1 MSDSASVL
9 SPEARILAMQ
19 RRALKKRL
27 AKIRTEDGQARS
39 ESAPKDK
46 ASPRAGTKAKGPPR
60 TQDRSPIDPAQV
72 FTRTSVDATGRE
84 LAYQSPTQRD
94 GAAQETLA
102 LAHLEA
108 AGLQLLARNVASR
121 VGELD
126 LVMQDGD
133 VLVFVEVRSRTSSR
147 FGGAAASVTFAKQRR
162 LASAAQVFLK
172 TSWRGP
178 LPRCRFDVVAISPEG
193 VDWLRDAF
201 TPGYT

>member
-1 MSDSASVL
+1 MSNPAGVL
-9 SPEARILAMQ
+9 SPEARTLAMQ
-19 RRALKKRL
+19 RRARKKRL
-27 AKIRTEDGQARS
+27 AKIRADDRQEASG
-39 ESAPKDK
+39 SAPKSK
-46 ASPRAGTKAKGPPR
+46 ASPRASTKEKGPSK
-60 TQDRSPIDPAQV
+60 TSDSSPIDPAQV

-102 LAHLEA
+102 LAQLEA

-133 VLVFVEVRSRTSSR
+133 ILVFVEVRSRTSAR
-147 FGGAAASVTFAKQRR
+147 FGGAAASVTFAKQQR
-162 LASAAQVFLK
+162 LARAAQVFLK
-172 TSWRGP
+172 TTWRGP
-178 LPRCRFDVVAISPEG
+178 PPRCRFDVVAISPEG
-193 VDWLRDAF
+193 IEWLRDAF

>member
-1 MSDSASVL
+1 MSDSAGVL

-19 RRALKKRL
+19 RRARKKRL
-27 AKIRTEDGQARS
+27 AKIRAEGGQDAS
-39 ESAPKDK
+39 GSAPKG
-46 ASPRAGTKAKGPPR
+46 RARPGANTKTTGRSRKQTDPP
-60 TQDRSPIDPAQV
+60 SDPAPV
-72 FTRTSVDATGRE
+72 FSRTSLDATGRE

-94 GAAQETLA
+94 GAAQETIA
-102 LAHLEA
+102 LAQLEA
-108 AGLQLLARNVASR
+108 AGLQLLARNVSSR

-172 TSWRGP
+172 TTWRGP

-193 VDWLRDAF
+193 IDWLRDAF

>member
-1 MSDSASVL
+1 MSDPARVL

-19 RRALKKRL
+19 RRARKKRL
-27 AKIRTEDGQARS
+27 AKIRAGDGQAQS
-39 ESAPKDK
+39 ESAGKGN
-46 ASPRAGTKAKGPPR
+46 ATTKATSSPKM
-60 TQDRSPIDPAQV
+60 QDGSPSDRADV
-72 FTRTSVDATGRE
+72 FTRTPVDATGRE

-102 LAHLEA
+102 LGHLEA

-133 VLVFVEVRSRTSSR
+133 ILVFVEVRSRTSSR
-147 FGGAAASVTFAKQRR
+147 FGGAAASVTFAKQGR
-162 LASAAQVFLK
+162 LARAAQVFLK
-172 TSWRGP
+172 TTWRGP

-193 VDWLRDAF
+193 IDWLRDAF

>member
-1 MSDSASVL
+1 MSNPAGVL

-19 RRALKKRL
+19 RRARKKRL
-27 AKIRTEDGQARS
+27 AKIRAENGSAQS
-39 ESAPKDK
+39 ESAPKGR
-46 ASPRAGTKAKGPPR
+46 ASPKANVQSK
-60 TQDRSPIDPAQV
+60 TQDGLPVDPAQAS
-72 FTRTSVDATGRE
+72 TRTSVDATGNE

-102 LAHLEA
+102 LAQLEA

-147 FGGAAASVTFAKQRR
+147 FGGAAASVTVAKQQR
-162 LASAAQVFLK
+162 LARAAQVFLK
-172 TSWRGP
+172 TTWRGP